1 MKIKSFIYLIFA
13 IPAFNL
19 FCQAPELLWTKSLGG
34 SESEVG
40 FDVIGTADGGFLTV
54 GYSSSTDGD
63 IEFNAG
69 GIDMF
74 IVKFSS
80 SNEVMFSKTFG
91 GSDDDQSL
99 SAVEAY
105 NGGFIVGGWSTTSDG
120 IIPGNYGL
128 SDAIVLKTDV
138 FGNLEWIKNYGGS
151 NIDGIRSIIRTDDTS
166 YLFTGTSHS
175 NDIDITD
182 HIGPED
188 KSDIIVGKIDLSGNL
203 VWLNSYGSVGDDY
216 SNQIIKTKDS
226 CYLICGYRKLDF
238 EDYYILKINGDGD
251 LIWEKTFGGSAED
264 VAYGIDELSSGNI
277 IVCGVSLSE
286 DGDVGYVSGIAD
298 NWVIL
303 LDSAGNLLW
312 ERSYG
317 SFAYDNGYEIF
328 ETADSTILIVAVAGD
343 ENGDVTGFNGASDF
357 WVINIDTN
365 GTIIWR
371 DCYGGTLYDTPF
383 GSAQLLDASYVITGR
398 AYSNDG
404 DIFDHHDGIEDN
416 SDIWTIRIKETCT
429 YVKYYA
435 DLDEDEFG
443 NAAEYIYS
451 CFDTLGYVLNNLD
464 CNDANQLIHP
474 SVTDICNDIDDNC
487 NFEIDEDATFLTWY
501 RDFDADGFGNLENES
516 IACHELIGYVLDST
530 DCNDFD
536 ETIFPGAEEQLN
548 GIDDD
553 CDQMLDEGLSVFEH
567 TIDELIIYPIPA
579 ISNITIEFSHLNNPQ
594 ITIYNL
600 TGEEIFSFEN
610 CISPLTVN
618 VSELS
623 PGVYFITINTHENA
637 AAGVFIKQ

>member
-1 MKIKSFIYLIFA
+1 M
-13 IPAFNL
+13 
-19 FCQAPELLWTKSLGG
+19 G
-34 SESEVG
+34 
-40 FDVIGTADGGFLTV
+40 
-54 GYSSSTDGD
+54 
-63 IEFNAG
+63 
-69 GIDMF
+69 
-74 IVKFSS
+74 
-80 SNEVMFSKTFG
+80 
-91 GSDDDQSL
+91 
-99 SAVEAY
+99 
-105 NGGFIVGGWSTTSDG
+105 
-120 IIPGNYGL
+120 
-128 SDAIVLKTDV
+128 
-138 FGNLEWIKNYGGS
+138 
-151 NIDGIRSIIRTDDTS
+151 
-166 YLFTGTSHS
+166 
-175 NDIDITD
+175 
-182 HIGPED
+182 
-188 KSDIIVGKIDLSGNL
+188 
-203 VWLNSYGSVGDDY
+203 
-216 SNQIIKTKDS
+216 
-226 CYLICGYRKLDF
+226 
-238 EDYYILKINGDGD
+238 
-251 LIWEKTFGGSAED
+251 KTFGGSAED

-371 DCYGGTLYDTPF
+371 DCYGGSLYDTPF
-383 GSAQLLDASYVITGR
+383 GSTQLLDASYVITGR